1 MNIVNALS
9 LSREQIKEIHDITNL
24 CRKQD
29 GISLSC
35 PNDGDDFWLL
45 YEGDPETSSIRAFFA
60 VFKTD
65 ASCWECYA
73 FTRPDSRG
81 RGYFSALLEAVL
93 TAGQEAG
100 DPDLCF
106 VTDNRCGDAQEILKH
121 LEAEFWYDEYM
132 MECKLDSASGLDL
145 DSASGFDLDL
155 AMTVEDEGPE
165 WGMTLRIA
173 KDGSAAPPAGTCR
186 LSLHG
191 DSAYLY
197 SLEIA
202 PHLRCQGVGSMFVQ
216 GIMGMLKK
224 DGCRQLRL
232 QVSGTNE
239 PALRLYRK
247 TGFRITETLS
257 YYLY

>member
-1 MNIVNALS
+1 MDKKTHLPGGNPVMNIVNALS

-173 KDGSAAPPAGTCR
+173 KDGSAAPLHPWGQR
-186 LSLHG
+186 LSLQPGDRSPSARSGRGFHVCPGDHG
-191 DSAYLY
+191 HVK
-197 SLEIA
+197 E
-202 PHLRCQGVGSMFVQ
+202 G
-216 GIMGMLKK
+216 
-224 DGCRQLRL
+224 RL
-232 QVSGTNE
+232 QTTA
-239 PALRLYRK
+239 PAGIRHQ
-247 TGFRITETLS
+247 
-257 YYLY
+257 